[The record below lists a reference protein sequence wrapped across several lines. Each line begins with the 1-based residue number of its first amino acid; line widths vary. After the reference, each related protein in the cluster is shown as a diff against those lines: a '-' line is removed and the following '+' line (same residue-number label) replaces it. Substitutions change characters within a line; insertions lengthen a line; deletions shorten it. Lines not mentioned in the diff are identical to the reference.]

1 MAKSFYKAQWG
12 KRTDGVPLISSKLDS
27 IRSFQFEV
35 QFFNVPTLDVDEA
48 DYTLAAKSVGPVGF
62 TVDDI
67 PVDRV
72 NDKVFYPGKPSPE
85 EVTITF
91 DNLLAKDTTGHL
103 YLWFQSTYNPAT
115 GALAGGD
122 FKCDKM
128 TILTLD
134 GTANP
139 TREIQLFGVYPKSF
153 KTSEFN
159 YSTNEFHTIEVSF
172 RYDMMNVGVATNTFG
187 GG

>member
-1 MAKSFYKAQWG
+1 
-12 KRTDGVPLISSKLDS
+12 
-27 IRSFQFEV
+27 
-35 QFFNVPTLDVDEA
+35 
-48 DYTLAAKSVGPVGF
+48 
-62 TVDDI
+62 
-67 PVDRV
+67 
-72 NDKVFYPGKPSPE
+72 
-85 EVTITF
+85 
-91 DNLLAKDTTGHL
+91 
-103 YLWFQSTYNPAT
+103 
-115 GALAGGD
+115 
-122 FKCDKM
+122 M

-172 RYDMMNVGVATNTFG
+172 RYDMMDVGIATNTFG